1 MKKIKYTLFFIVS
14 FHILVSILI
23 NISSLSIL
31 NTKKYIKFNSPALSI
46 LKNMK
51 RLNIP
56 LYIKSYSNIAGID
69 RGYGYYSP
77 NISSNKL
84 NINVID
90 VKTNRPVN
98 IISPSFE
105 SKLKYNTMLTN
116 LHVFTT
122 HYQDRR
128 LIVNS
133 FSEYIFYKQQ
143 YINNIAINV
152 NIFKINSLQDYEK
165 TKILFTKKNIDS
177 YIINRKK
184 Q

>member
-1 MKKIKYTLFFIVS
+1 MKKIKYTLLFIIS
-14 FHILVSILI
+14 FHIFVSVLI
-23 NISSLSIL
+23 NIASLSIL
-31 NTKKYIKFNSPALSI
+31 NTKKYVKFNNSAASI

-56 LYIKSYSNIAGID
+56 FYIKAYSNIAGID

-84 NINVID
+84 NISVVD
-90 VKTNRPVN
+90 LKTNKPLN
-98 IISPSFE
+98 IISSTFE

-143 YINNIAINV
+143 NINNIAINV

-165 TKILFTKKNIDS
+165 SKVLFTKENIDS

-184 Q
+184 